1 MKTFEEKFTAW
12 LDGALAKEEAV
23 TFEKENPSLYKERND
38 LLKLRSLLKEHL
50 GRAEL
55 SHPDFFNAQIM
66 AQVEREASRRRVGRS
81 WLGLPRLAWG
91 GIASLAAGLAL
102 FVVLIPQGDLS
113 NPRTGYVAEA
123 LKAKTP
129 NPKETTAA
137 NSQKDMTIIKLEGLH
152 NLPVDKDSDR

>member
-1 MKTFEEKFTAW
+1 
-12 LDGALAKEEAV
+12 
-23 TFEKENPSLYKERND
+23 
-38 LLKLRSLLKEHL
+38 
-50 GRAEL
+50 
-55 SHPDFFNAQIM
+55 M
-66 AQVEREASRRRVGRS
+66 ARS

-102 FVVLIPQGDLS
+102 FVVLMPHGDLS

-123 LKAKTP
+123 LKAKTL
-129 NPKETTAA
+129 NPKVTTAV

>member
-1 MKTFEEKFTAW
+1 MYMKTFEEKFTAW

-38 LLKLRSLLKEHL
+38 LLKLRSLLKQYL
-50 GRAEL
+50 GRPEL
-55 SHPDFFNAQIM
+55 SHSDFL

-102 FVVLIPQGDLS
+102 FVVLIPRGDLS
-113 NPRTGYVAEA
+113 NPRSRYVAEV
-123 LKAKTP
+123 LKAKTV
-129 NPKETTAA
+129 NPKVTTTV
-137 NSQKDMTIIKLEGLH
+137 NSQKDMTYINLEGLH
-152 NLPVDKDSDR
+152 NLPADKDLNR

>member
-38 LLKLRSLLKEHL
+38 LLKLRSLLKQYL
-50 GRAEL
+50 GRPEL
-55 SHPDFFNAQIM
+55 SHSDFL

-91 GIASLAAGLAL
+91 GIASLAAGLTL
-102 FVVLIPQGDLS
+102 FVVLIPRGDLS
-113 NPRTGYVAEA
+113 NPRSRYVAEV
-123 LKAKTP
+123 LKAKTV
-129 NPKETTAA
+129 NPKVTTTV
-137 NSQKDMTIIKLEGLH
+137 NSQKDMTNINLEGLH
-152 NLPVDKDSDR
+152 NLPADKDLNR

>member
-1 MKTFEEKFTAW
+1 MKPFEEKFTAW

-38 LLKLRSLLKEHL
+38 LLKLRSLLKQYL
-50 GRAEL
+50 GRPEL
-55 SHPDFFNAQIM
+55 SHSDFL

-113 NPRTGYVAEA
+113 NPRTGYVAEV
-123 LKAKTP
+123 LKAKTV
-129 NPKETTAA
+129 NPKVAQEVQGAGAA
-137 NSQKDMTIIKLEGLH
+137 SGVITPK
-152 NLPVDKDSDR
+152 P